1 MTNKHYTDSAIIEIT
16 QFLAAIVCAFMI
28 GMVLT
33 ALGRLVFYP
42 DVYYPNAETSV
53 IEHADGSFD
62 VADQVEPAEKPVDHD
77 LVIAKLRSRL
87 WLSLPDERRNAKWRA
102 DWQAEYDAAVAARE
116 LDRRQNVE
124 EEQRMQREADSLLG
138 KSEYRKAMDAYA
150 ERTAQAVLQDTLK
163 GLQLRTVK

>member
-1 MTNKHYTDSAIIEIT
+1 MFNKHYTDSAIIEAT
-16 QFLAAIVCAFMI
+16 QFVVVLVCA
-28 GMVLT
+28 
-33 ALGRLVFYP
+33 ALLGLGLNAMGRLMFYP
-42 DVYYPNAETSV
+42 DAGMSV
-53 IEHADGSFD
+53 VERADGSFD
-62 VADQVEPAEKPVDHD
+62 VADQVEPAEKPVNHD

>member
-1 MTNKHYTDSAIIEIT
+1 MFGNRYSDNAVNETT
-16 QFLAAIVCAFMI
+16 QFMAALVCALLLGLGLGAI
-28 GMVLT
+28 
-33 ALGRLVFYP
+33 GRLMFYP
-42 DVYYPNAETSV
+42 DAGTSV
-53 IEHADGSFD
+53 VEQADGSFD

-102 DWQAEYDAAVAARE
+102 DWRAEYDAAVAARE
-116 LDRRQNVE
+116 LDRRQDVE
-124 EEQRMQREADSLLG
+124 DEQRMQREADSFLG

-150 ERTAQAVLQDTLK
+150 DRTAQAVLQDTLK